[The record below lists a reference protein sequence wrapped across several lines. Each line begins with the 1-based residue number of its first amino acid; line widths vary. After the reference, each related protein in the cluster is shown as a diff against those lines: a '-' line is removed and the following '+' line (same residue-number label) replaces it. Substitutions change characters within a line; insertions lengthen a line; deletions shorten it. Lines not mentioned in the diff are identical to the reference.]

1 MKKPILVTGANGFT
15 GKFVCLELIKRK
27 MPFIAVLSPKGDPS
41 WMKNNSIDYKN
52 IDLNDIDQMQ
62 KILKKCSS
70 LLNIASIGF
79 GAAPAIIQACEQSGI
94 KRAIFVSTTSI
105 YTKLNAPSKSIRLLA
120 ERSIIKSKLNWTII
134 RPTMIYGTENDR
146 NMIRLIKWIN
156 NKRFIPIFGN
166 GKSLQQPI
174 FVKDL
179 SWSLVEIL
187 DNKSTYRKS
196 FNLSGKDPLTFLDII
211 NTIEKYLNKKIFKLF
226 LPAKFIV
233 FILIF
238 LEKIGLNLPIK
249 AEQVNRLN
257 ENKSFN
263 YNEAKVTF
271 NYSPT
276 SFEKGISKEIK
287 NYFKINI

>member
-1 MKKPILVTGANGFT
+1 MKKPILLTGANGFT
-15 GKFVCLELIKRK
+15 GKFVCLELLKRK
-27 MPFIAVLSPKGDPS
+27 ISFIAVLSPKGDPS
-41 WMKNNSIDYKN
+41 WMKNHYIDYTN
-52 IDLNDIDQMQ
+52 IDINDVVQMQ
-62 KILKKCSS
+62 KILQRCSC

-79 GAAPAIIQACEQSGI
+79 GAAPSIIEACEKSGI

-120 ERSIIKSKLNWTII
+120 ERSIMNSKLNWTII

-156 NKRFIPIFGN
+156 EKKFIPIFGN

-187 DNKSTYRKS
+187 DNKSTYFKS
-196 FNLSGKDPLTFLDII
+196 FNLSGKEALTFLDVI
-211 NTIEKYLNKKIFKLF
+211 NTIEKYLNKKTLKLF
-226 LPAKFIV
+226 LPEKIIV
-233 FILIF
+233 FLLLF
-238 LEKIGLNLPIK
+238 LEKMGFNFPIK
-249 AEQVNRLN
+249 AEQVKRLN
-257 ENKSFN
+257 ENKSFH
-263 YNEAKVTF
+263 YHEAKVVF

-276 SFEKGISKEIK
+276 SFKKGISEEIR
-287 NYFKINI
+287 NYLKI